1 MGLISV
7 DILVNNRIHQIML
20 HDCRFGKLSFLD
32 SITDWQQY
40 YQERLG
46 IEVSLQE
53 SRSCYQVFMTEENY
67 LLYVLK
73 WT

>member
-1 MGLISV
+1 MISV

-20 HDCRFGKLSFLD
+20 RDCRSGKLAFLE
-32 SITDWQQY
+32 SVTDWQQY

-67 LLYVLK
+67 THYLLR